1 MSSDNY
7 TPPAKEIEALRHA
20 QEHLDRIEV
29 STSRNA
35 RDQALLG
42 ALGYFQSLLNCGL
55 ITEQS
60 CHWLNQK
67 AMAQAD
73 EYQTVLCDNQQTCG
87 DTDV

>member
-1 MSSDNY
+1 MSFEDY
-7 TPPAKEIEALRHA
+7 TPSANEAEALRHA
-20 QEHLDRIEV
+20 QEYLNQIEAT
-29 STSRNA
+29 TSRYA
-35 RDQALLG
+35 LDQALLG

-73 EYQTVLCDNQQTCG
+73 GHQMVLRHDHQISG